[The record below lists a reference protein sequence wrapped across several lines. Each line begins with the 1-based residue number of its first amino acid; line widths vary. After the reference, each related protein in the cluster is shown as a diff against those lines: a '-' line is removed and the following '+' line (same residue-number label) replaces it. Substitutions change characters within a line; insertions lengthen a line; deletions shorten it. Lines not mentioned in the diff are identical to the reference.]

1 MSVFCPN
8 IKSEAWL
15 KHTEL
20 VGNDLNY
27 LSWIGNKGFAIQYTS
42 KGKVSTLYADL
53 VKEYKDEKL
62 AAKIKALTFSKSII
76 EKLGNV
82 KKDSKGEY
90 KIEDVKKLLTL
101 SKQED
106 IQKSD
111 SEILES
117 IVDKYKIAPKVV
129 FKEGKVVVDDIEYSQ
144 SGIISNAVDYQ
155 LRVVNALL
163 TLSTPKITKRSEKY
177 GELAEPEVLT
187 IRLNTKE
194 RPNLENNIRKL
205 LSNKKVTKEQIDF
218 VFDYMKSNN
227 IQEISVEELALAL
240 AEKFNFGIEIDVAK
254 SGANQDLEGRFI
266 EVNGESFKPHGFHG
280 WVNEYDGTPATK
292 EELALID
299 KQLKEGNQT
308 PTQIYSNLSARNNQN
323 ESKYKAEEG
332 WEYQELEISTPLITP
347 NIKGHAQFATDNGIG
362 WARVWYNKKTGV
374 VEIQEIQSD
383 LFQKGRDSKDL
394 TSKTKLGGTYK
405 VDHNPFSNKDEF
417 PYAIFD
423 NTGEIWD
430 FYKTKEEANA
440 VLYKQELNISPENQF
455 LQLLNKD
462 SNWVKFFTQA
472 VSQHFAKQT
481 KYETNPTDVHNKVM
495 ELQYSK
501 ELIIDCN

>member
-42 KGKVSTLYADL
+42 KGKVSSLYSDL

-129 FKEGKVVVDDIEYSQ
+129 FKEGKIVVDDIEYSQ

-163 TLSTPKITKRSEKY
+163 TLSAPKITKRSEKY

-227 IQEISVEELALAL
+227 IQEISTEQLALELAS
-240 AEKFNFGIEIDVAK
+240 KYSYSV
-254 SGANQDLEGRFI
+254 
-266 EVNGESFKPHGFHG
+266 EVN
-280 WVNEYDGTPATK
+280 TAK
-292 EELALID
+292 EELQDYEMID
-299 KQLKEGNQT
+299 RTGNGNFE
-308 PTQIYSNLSARNNQN
+308 P
-323 ESKYKAEEG
+323 
-332 WEYQELEISTPLITP
+332 
-347 NIKGHAQFATDNGIG
+347 
-362 WARVWYNKKTGV
+362 
-374 VEIQEIQSD
+374 VEFIPD
-383 LFQKGRDSKDL
+383 
-394 TSKTKLGGTYK
+394 T
-405 VDHNPFSNKDEF
+405 
-417 PYAIFD
+417 
-423 NTGEIWD
+423 
-430 FYKTKEEANA
+430 
-440 VLYKQELNISPENQF
+440 
-455 LQLLNKD
+455 
-462 SNWVKFFTQA
+462 
-472 VSQHFAKQT
+472 
-481 KYETNPTDVHNKVM
+481 
-495 ELQYSK
+495 
-501 ELIIDCN
+501 ELIIEEDDDGNPIGVKEVLSEKGKRQIVETENLAWAKFH